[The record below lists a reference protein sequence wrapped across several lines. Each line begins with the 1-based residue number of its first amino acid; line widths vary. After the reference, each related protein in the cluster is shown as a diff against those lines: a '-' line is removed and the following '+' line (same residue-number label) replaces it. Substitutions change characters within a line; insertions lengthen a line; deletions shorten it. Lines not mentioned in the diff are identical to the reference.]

1 MVQAMNNTSIQKIPI
16 SESSGFRGEILRQI
30 YRVWLFRTFLPV
42 LLAEVAV
49 FSFMFYQFGQTVFVR
64 RIAENAVNV
73 FFSNPS
79 GIISFFVAAFFH
91 ASFLTKFLSVAIVVL
106 LALLIRHITQGILR
120 FILVRQ
126 NYFSKIA
133 RK

>member
-1 MVQAMNNTSIQKIPI
+1 MNNTSVQKISI

-42 LLAEVAV
+42 LLAEVIV
-49 FSFMFYQFGQTVFVR
+49 FSFVFYKFGQTVFMR

-79 GIISFFVAAFFH
+79 GIFSFFVAAFFH

-106 LALLIRHITQGILR
+106 LALLIRHITQGMLR